1 MFSTVLKRR
10 KPERIHMIEQ
20 GESVQ
25 EKVMIESKDRELER
39 LRDQIKY
46 LTKKLDAIMESMPCG
61 LIVHDAETGKF
72 QTISEGC
79 LEIFGC
85 GDEAFRE
92 HFYNNFNLMIYKM
105 DRKKVQESIDYQL
118 QYQKHVE
125 VTFRSIGLLGE
136 TRFVEYRGNQM
147 DEPDGRL
154 LFYGTLTDVSDRV
167 KIQQEMQRKSE
178 LDPMT
183 GLFNKTAME
192 EILKEVL
199 QDSSEDEMHALFIID
214 ADKFKQIND
223 SLGHMIGDGVIK
235 YVASQIKKNFREA
248 DYVGRIGGDEFMVLM
263 KNTTMN
269 AIRWK
274 AAAVNAAVREEF
286 EEEGISIQ
294 ITCSIGIACY
304 REHGKNYEALFEHA
318 DKALY
323 EIKNQGRD
331 GYCIYGENE

>member
-1 MFSTVLKRR
+1 MAEQDKKVKEESMKNDSQ
-10 KPERIHMIEQ
+10 EIEQ
-20 GESVQ
+20 LQKQVT
-25 EKVMIESKDRELER
+25 
-39 LRDQIKY
+39 Y
-46 LTKKLDAIMESMPCG
+46 LQNKLDAIMESMPCG
-61 LIVHDAETGKF
+61 LIIHDAETGKF
-72 QTISEGC
+72 QTVSEGC

-85 GDEAFRE
+85 SEDDFRE

-105 DRKKVQESIDYQL
+105 DRKKVHESIDYQL

-125 VTFRSIGLLGE
+125 VTFRTIGLLGE

-147 DEPDGRL
+147 EEQDGRS
-154 LFYGTLTDVSDRV
+154 LFFGTLTDVSDRV

-192 EILKEVL
+192 EIVKEVL
-199 QDSSEDEMHALFIID
+199 RESGEDEMHALFIID

-235 YVASQIKKNFREA
+235 YVASQIKQNFREA

-263 KNTTMN
+263 KNTTMS

-274 AAAVNAAVREEF
+274 ANAVNAAVREEF
-286 EEEGISIQ
+286 EVDGIAIK
-294 ITCSIGIACY
+294 ITCSIGVACY
-304 REHGKNYEALFEHA
+304 REHGRSYEALFEHA

-323 EIKNQGRD
+323 QMKEHGRD
-331 GYCIYGENE
+331 GYCIYGEDGQAQTDKGGLL